1 MKNIDERWL
10 EQLAKEMFTDSKGD
24 LLMFVFALKY
34 YIIQGRREALD
45 YLEIDFQEKI
55 SKISEKTP
63 SSKFILAKAS
73 KIQKLMDHC

>member
-55 SKISEKTP
+55 SRFRKKP
-63 SSKFILAKAS
+63 PVQNLYWRRLARYRN
-73 KIQKLMDHC
+73 